1 MYVYITTPNAGKNN
15 NDLHTVGH
23 YTPDGKWTPESDHD
37 TDERAAARV
46 HWLNGGQ
53 NISQLEKRLAHLE
66 VDNPEYIKEFSEMKR
81 RAIDYALIVEQ
92 FQKLLGVFT
101 TTEALAKVAVLMR
114 EETLSESLLSK
125 ALGHLNTC
133 SESDSNDLYKEIAAA
148 FGEVG

>member
-1 MYVYITTPNAGKNN
+1 MSNLEEY
-15 NDLHTVGH
+15 LTV
-23 YTPDGKWTPESDHD
+23 
-37 TDERAAARV
+37 
-46 HWLNGGQ
+46 
-53 NISQLEKRLAHLE
+53 

-81 RAIDYALIVEQ
+81 RAVDYALIVEQ
-92 FQKLLGVFT
+92 FQKLLGVYT

>member
-1 MYVYITTPNAGKNN
+1 MSN
-15 NDLHTVGH
+15 
-23 YTPDGKWTPESDHD
+23 
-37 TDERAAARV
+37 
-46 HWLNGGQ
+46 
-53 NISQLEKRLAHLE
+53 LEEYLTI
-66 VDNPEYIKEFSEMKR
+66 VDNPEYIKEFSEMKM

>member
-1 MYVYITTPNAGKNN
+1 MSN
-15 NDLHTVGH
+15 
-23 YTPDGKWTPESDHD
+23 
-37 TDERAAARV
+37 
-46 HWLNGGQ
+46 
-53 NISQLEKRLAHLE
+53 LEEYLAV

-81 RAIDYALIVEQ
+81 RAVDYALIVEQ
-92 FQKLLGVFT
+92 FQKLLGVYT

-114 EETLSESLLSK
+114 EETLSERLLSK